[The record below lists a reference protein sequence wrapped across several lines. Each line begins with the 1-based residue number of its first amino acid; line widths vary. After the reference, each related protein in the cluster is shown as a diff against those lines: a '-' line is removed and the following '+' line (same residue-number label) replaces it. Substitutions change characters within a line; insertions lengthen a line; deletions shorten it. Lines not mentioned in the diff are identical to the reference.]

1 MKSKDPS
8 KDDVA
13 FTRVTT
19 GVATAVATST
29 IMHTGKGV
37 IASLARHP
45 VVLFGL
51 GIAAGYFTHKYRKEI
66 MLITCKTAEQS
77 KHFILRQNENLQDLF
92 EEFPE
97 EAGDRDIAKKT
108 CVLENC

>member
-19 GVATAVATST
+19 GVATAVATTT
-29 IMHTGKGV
+29 IIHTSKSV
-37 IASLARHP
+37 MATLARQP
-45 VVLFGL
+45 LILFGL
-51 GIAAGYFTHKYRKEI
+51 GIAAGYFAHKYRKEI

-77 KHFILRQNENLQDLF
+77 KHFILRQKENLQDLLD
-92 EEFPE
+92 ESPE
-97 EAGDRDIAKKT
+97 ESDDKDISK
-108 CVLENC
+108 

>member
-19 GVATAVATST
+19 GVATAVATT
-29 IMHTGKGV
+29 TVIHTSKGV
-37 IASLARHP
+37 MATLVRHP
-45 VVLFGL
+45 LILFGL

-66 MLITCKTAEQS
+66 MLIACKTAEQS
-77 KHFILRQNENLQDLF
+77 KHFVLRQKENIQDLL

-97 EAGDRDIAKKT
+97 EAGGRDIAK
-108 CVLENC
+108 